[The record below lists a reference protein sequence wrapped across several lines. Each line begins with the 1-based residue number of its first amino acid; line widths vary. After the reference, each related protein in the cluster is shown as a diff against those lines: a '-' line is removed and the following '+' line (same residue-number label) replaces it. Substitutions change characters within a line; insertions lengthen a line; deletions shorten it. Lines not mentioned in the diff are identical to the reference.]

1 MRKWIT
7 LVFCISVLGILG
19 GGCIDDLVPVGEQT
33 TAQDASAYEFEVFLN
48 NSFTDGKFIPTST
61 FYLSNDGD
69 TKAVYILDNESTID
83 IIPLEDL
90 SSPNQDPVS
99 NIVVLGNYTGSQNIS
114 AQYLTDLSSSNETA
128 NINYTISEEVI
139 RGQKHVYIVFSE
151 PVTGFVAFS
160 LATPLGQDF
169 LYVTTPPSVVRF
181 VLPEGYTTG
190 NPFIGKTNPEPDE
203 VYYDPE
209 NRENLV
215 WNNEVSYTSS
225 ILQSVQKFSRENS
238 TQLEPIPKAI
248 SVKYYSKS
256 APRGL
261 IIAVGILGLAA
272 LFVFS
277 RYYREKKRL
286 GKIREDIESQ
296 FEVKIRRGKD

>member
-7 LVFCISVLGILG
+7 LVFCISVLAILG
-19 GGCIDDLVPVGEQT
+19 GGCIDDLVPVDEQT
-33 TAQDASAYEFEVFLN
+33 TAQDASAYEFEAFLN
-48 NSFTDGKFIPTST
+48 NSFTDGKFLPTST
-61 FYLSNDGD
+61 FYLSGNEN
-69 TKAVYILDNESTID
+69 TKAVYILHNESTID

-99 NIVVLGNYTGSQNIS
+99 NIVVVGNYTGSENVS
-114 AQYLTDLSSSNETA
+114 EQYFTDLSESGEPA
-128 NINYTISEEVI
+128 DINYTLSEDVI
-139 RGQKHVYIVFSE
+139 RGQKHIYIIFSE
-151 PVTGFVAFS
+151 PVTGFVAFT
-160 LATPLGQDF
+160 LATPMGQDF
-169 LYVTTPPSVVRF
+169 LHVTTPPSVVRF

-203 VYYDPE
+203 IYYDSE

-215 WNNEVSYTSS
+215 WNNEVAYTSS
-225 ILQSVQKFSRENS
+225 ILESVQKFSRENS
-238 TQLEPIPKAI
+238 SQVEPIPKAI

-256 APRGL
+256 APQGL

-296 FEVKIRRGKD
+296 FEVKKRRG